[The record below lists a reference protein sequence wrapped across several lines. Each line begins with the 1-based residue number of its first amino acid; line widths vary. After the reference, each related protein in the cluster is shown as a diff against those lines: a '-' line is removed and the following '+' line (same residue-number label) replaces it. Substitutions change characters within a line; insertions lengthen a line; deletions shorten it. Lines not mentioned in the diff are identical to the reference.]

1 MKRILIDGTFMT
13 ENGKTVLTSEQAM
26 KWYAWYQIVEAMEKQ
41 DQDSLD
47 RSVEETERNCPD
59 WEMRVLKRFLEL
71 TEADLV
77 I

>member
-1 MKRILIDGTFMT
+1 MAKILFRGYSGDPHEITPET
-13 ENGKTVLTSEQAM
+13 AM
-26 KWYAWYQIVEAMEKQ
+26 MWFCWHELVQPMEKQ
-41 DQDSLD
+41 DLKSLD
-47 RSVEETERNCPD
+47 RAVKETERNCPD

>member
-1 MKRILIDGTFMT
+1 MAKIYFKGFSGDPHEISPET
-13 ENGKTVLTSEQAM
+13 AM
-26 KWYAWYQIVEAMEKQ
+26 LWLSWHEIVEPMEKH
-41 DQDSLD
+41 DQRNLD
-47 RSVEETERNCPD
+47 RAVKEVERNCPD